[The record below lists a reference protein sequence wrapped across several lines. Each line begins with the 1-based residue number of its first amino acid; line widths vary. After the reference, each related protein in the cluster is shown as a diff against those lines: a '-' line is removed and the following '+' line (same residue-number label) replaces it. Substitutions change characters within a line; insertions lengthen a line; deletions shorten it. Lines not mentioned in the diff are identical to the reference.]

1 MSLLDKIHS
10 ESEAGG
16 RGKKTKCYIFRHFP
30 ELSEEDQDELLT
42 AMRDVEV
49 SDAAIARALSETFK
63 EKVSR
68 STIQRHRNS
77 DCSCSG
83 EFR

>member
-1 MSLLDKIHS
+1 MSLLDKIKS

-30 ELSEEDQDELLT
+30 ELSEADQAELVAAL
-42 AMRDVEV
+42 RDVEV
-49 SDAAIARALSETFK
+49 SDAAIARALSEAFK

-68 STIQRHRNS
+68 STIQRHRAH
-77 DCSCSG
+77 DCSCTG
-83 EFR
+83 DF